1 MNVNLWGPQLW
12 SLLHGLAYVA
22 DVKTALN
29 FQGILSELRIL
40 LPCSLCRNSYNT
52 YYDKFKNIVS
62 DIEAGNASRK
72 IWELHN
78 LVDDKL
84 EQQRL
89 EKFIDA
95 VKPSRKHAMRENFR
109 ILSGRPSFEVVLKR
123 GALAEGYSFTP
134 EDIYRVLF
142 AFAMAI
148 EDDSAKPAALQR
160 FVRHLTAMVP
170 DFKISFLPLG
180 SKKQL
185 FSIFWLS
192 REGIPFNSQ
201 NLPDV
206 IEIHKTRIQR
216 SFALFTEELTAG
228 SCRSK

>member
-12 SLLHGLAYVA
+12 SLLHGLAYIA
-22 DVKTALN
+22 DSKTALN
-29 FQGILSELRIL
+29 FQGILDDLRIL
-40 LPCSLCRNSYNT
+40 LPCSLCRNSYCS
-52 YYDKFKNIVS
+52 YYDKFKNIVP
-62 DIEAGNASRK
+62 DVEAGNAPRR

-84 EQQRL
+84 EKQRL
-89 EKFIDA
+89 EKFIA
-95 VKPSRKHAMRENFR
+95 LVQPSKKGAMRENFR

-123 GALAEGYSFTP
+123 GALAEGYSFSK

-142 AFAMAI
+142 SFSMAI
-148 EDDSAKPAALQR
+148 EDDTSKPAALQR
-160 FVRHLTAMVP
+160 FVRNLSAMVP
-170 DFKISFLPLG
+170 NFKIPFLPLG

-192 REGIPFNSQ
+192 RQGISFNSQ
-201 NLPDV
+201 TLPDV
-206 IEIHKTRIQR
+206 IDLHRTRIHR
-216 SFALFTEELTAG
+216 SFVLFTEELTAG